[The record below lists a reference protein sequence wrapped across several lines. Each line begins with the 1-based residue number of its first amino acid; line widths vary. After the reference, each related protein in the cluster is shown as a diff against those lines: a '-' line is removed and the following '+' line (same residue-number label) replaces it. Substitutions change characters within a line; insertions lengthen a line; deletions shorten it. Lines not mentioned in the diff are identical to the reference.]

1 MGKQTA
7 GNEPMP
13 RRRSNVTKAN
23 LSIFAVV
30 VMSIVTLASVFAYRA
45 LIVRTFNIDTGGS
58 SYYTHHIA
66 MVTESHTDPFW
77 KNVWLAAKEEGAKSD
92 TVVEWVGNSLAEQY
106 PLSTLMEMAIA
117 AKVDG
122 IILQPDGS
130 EKISQ
135 LIIRAIESGIPV
147 ITVMSDATG
156 TGRQGFVGYNSYDL
170 GQLYGAQVR
179 ASMAQMPSEYHAVV
193 LFGSDI
199 SENAQNIVYSSIKES
214 LEGRN
219 VTLDVVTIDNNN
231 VFSAEEAIRELVVS
245 TPTAVA
251 PADASP
257 QLGKNYG
264 PDILICLNATNTIC
278 AYQAVVDHNKVGQ
291 IQILGYYDSDEILSA
306 VEKRVIQATV
316 AVDANRVGASCVTT
330 LMEYLEQ
337 GRTSDF
343 TPVGLQLVTAANL
356 NDYRAA
362 HEQTGAAE

>member
-1 MGKQTA
+1 
-7 GNEPMP
+7 MP
-13 RRRSNVTKAN
+13 RKRSNVTKAN
-23 LSIFAVV
+23 LSIFAVI
-30 VMSIVTLASVFAYRA
+30 VMSVVTLASVFAYRV
-45 LIVRTFNIDTGGS
+45 LITRTFNIDTGGS
-58 SYYTHHIA
+58 SYYKYHIA

-77 KNVWLAAKEEGAKSD
+77 ESVWRAAKEEGANSD
-92 TVVEWVGNSLAEQY
+92 VVVEWIGNSLTEQY
-106 PLSTLMEMAIA
+106 PLTSLMEMAIA
-117 AKVDG
+117 EKVDG

-130 EKISQ
+130 VAISQ
-135 LIIRAIESGIPV
+135 LIVRAIENGIPV

-179 ASMAQMPSEYHAVV
+179 AAMAQMPSEYHAVV
-193 LFGSDI
+193 LFGNDI

-231 VFSAEEAIRELVVS
+231 VFSAEETIREMVVS
-245 TPTAVA
+245 SPSSVASADTP
-251 PADASP
+251 P
-257 QLGKNYG
+257 QLGKDYG
-264 PDILICLNATNTIC
+264 PNMLICLNATNTIC

-306 VEKRVIQATV
+306 IDKRVIQATV
-316 AVDANRVGASCVTT
+316 TVDANRVGASCVTT

-343 TPVGLQLVTAANL
+343 TPVVLQLVTAANL
-356 NDYRAA
+356 EDYRAA
-362 HEQTGAAE
+362 HEQTGGVE